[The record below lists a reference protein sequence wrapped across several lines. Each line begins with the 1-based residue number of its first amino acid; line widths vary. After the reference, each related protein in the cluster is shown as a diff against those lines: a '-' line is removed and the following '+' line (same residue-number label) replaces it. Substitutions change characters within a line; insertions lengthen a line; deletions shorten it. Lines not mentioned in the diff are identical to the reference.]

1 MQRLIDSFVASP
13 IALVGTGR
21 DAIITAVAGP
31 VIVLVLRAVV
41 LALTD
46 KVDRQRDLYS
56 KAFRAALA
64 WKEMLYRVRRR
75 TPGSER
81 DLIERFH
88 ELQEEID
95 YFEGWT
101 ASEGRSIGRS
111 YCRLVREIKRQTQP
125 LIREAW
131 SNSPRPTAEPAPEAP
146 TSCSFRCSP
155 SSWTSLSIPSAMP
168 WRSALQKSHTC
179 SFNCRPKS
187 CERQAATIPAPVVA
201 AKIQEVPWQIVRRER
216 GAESAHRRPSRG
228 PSRGSV
234 ERRR

>member
-21 DAIITAVAGP
+21 DAIDAAIITAVAGP

-131 SNSPRPTAEPAPEAP
+131 SNSPRPTAEPAPEDEIHPDVNAV
-146 TSCSFRCSP
+146 
-155 SSWTSLSIPSAMP
+155 
-168 WRSALQKSHTC
+168 
-179 SFNCRPKS
+179 
-187 CERQAATIPAPVVA
+187 CERFL
-201 AKIQEVPWQIVRRER
+201 KDVRAQLSLWGLPRIAVWWR
-216 GAESAHRRPSRG
+216 NRG
-228 PSRGSV
+228 PRNTDEEQRG
-234 ERRR
+234 E